1 MYRSMVGEDVTT
13 DYRMQ
18 LLSESKNLVLN
29 NRQDVDDEITRF
41 KEIQTIVGF
50 HRLSL
55 SCRRMKSFL
64 KPLSQGFSVFR

>member
-1 MYRSMVGEDVTT
+1 MVGEDGTM

-29 NRQDVDDEITRF
+29 NKQEVDDEITRF

-50 HRLSL
+50 HRRSL
-55 SCRRMKSFL
+55 SCRRMRSFS
-64 KPLSQGFSVFR
+64 KPLSQEFSVFR